1 MGCCCWKDRIRGK
14 LYCHKKMNRWIV
26 ELCNSYKQVYHILNS
41 EWCHE
46 SKKQH
51 EILQIEDKIKK
62 IEYIKESFKFKQLKE
77 KRKQYEE
84 NKTKIDDTKNIHHL
98 INIQSP

>member
-1 MGCCCWKDRIRGK
+1 MGCYCWKDRIRGK

-46 SKKQH
+46 SKK
-51 EILQIEDKIKK
+51 
-62 IEYIKESFKFKQLKE
+62 
-77 KRKQYEE
+77 
-84 NKTKIDDTKNIHHL
+84 
-98 INIQSP
+98 